1 MVSNEEIKR
10 RLELRRRGVNPDK
23 ELNKEDE
30 VICSKCSTVNL
41 EDARFCIGCGSEL
54 NKLPEY
60 TLKINEAKSN
70 MILCPSCGTE
80 NRIDSKFC
88 IDCGSNLLENKVE
101 TNEIKVDSLPCPE
114 CSFENNPNSKFCIG
128 CGTNLKEASNRENT
142 EEKEV
147 QITIKDGN
155 TSGKRVENEQET
167 ISRVESESSFDAEM
181 EDVPASEVNI
191 LDEIKKAKELLD
203 MGAISQEEYQKIKVK
218 YLDLL

>member
-10 RLELRRRGVNPDK
+10 RLELRRRGVNIDK

-30 VICSKCSTVNL
+30 IICSKCSTVNL

-101 TNEIKVDSLPCPE
+101 TNEIKVDSLACPE

-128 CGTNLKEASNRENT
+128 CGTNLKEASNTENT

-147 QITIKDGN
+147 HITIKDRN
-155 TSGKRVENEQET
+155 ASGKRVEDEQET
-167 ISRVESESSFDAEM
+167 ISCAESESSFDAEM

>member
-1 MVSNEEIKR
+1 MVSNEEIKK
-10 RLELRRRGVNPDK
+10 RLELRRSGINPDK

-30 VICSKCSTVNL
+30 ISCSKCGTLNL
-41 EDARFCIGCGSEL
+41 EDANFCISCGSEL

-70 MILCPSCGTE
+70 MIICPSCKTE
-80 NRIDSKFC
+80 NKIDSKFC
-88 IDCGSNLLENKVE
+88 IDCGSNLLENRAE
-101 TNEIKVDSLPCPE
+101 TNEIKVDSLLCPE

-128 CGTNLKEASNRENT
+128 CGTNLKEASNKENT

-147 QITIKDGN
+147 HITIKGGN
-155 TSGKRVENEQET
+155 LNKGLEDEQET
-167 ISRVESESSFDAEM
+167 ISLAESENSFDVEM

>member
-1 MVSNEEIKR
+1 MVSNEEIKK
-10 RLELRRRGVNPDK
+10 RLELRRSGINPGK

-30 VICSKCSTVNL
+30 ISCSKCGTLNL
-41 EDARFCIGCGSEL
+41 EDANFCIGCGNEL

-60 TLKINEAKSN
+60 TLKINEVKSN
-70 MILCPSCGTE
+70 MIICPSCKTE
-80 NRIDSKFC
+80 NKIDSKFC
-88 IDCGSNLLENKVE
+88 IDCGSNLLENRAE
-101 TNEIKVDSLPCPE
+101 TNEIKVDSLVCPE

-128 CGTNLKEASNRENT
+128 CGTNLKEASNKENT

-147 QITIKDGN
+147 HITIKD
-155 TSGKRVENEQET
+155 ENLNKGLEDEQEN
-167 ISRVESESSFDAEM
+167 ISLAESENSFDVEM

>member
-10 RLELRRRGVNPDK
+10 RLELRRKGVNPNK

-30 VICSKCSTVNL
+30 ISCSKCGTVNL
-41 EDARFCIGCGSEL
+41 EDANFCIGCGNEL

-70 MILCPSCGTE
+70 MIICPSCGTE
-80 NRIDSKFC
+80 NKIDSKFC
-88 IDCGSNLLENKVE
+88 IDCGSNLLENSAE
-101 TNEIKVDSLPCPE
+101 TNEVKVNSLACPE

-128 CGTNLKEASNRENT
+128 CGTNLKEASNKENT

-147 QITIKDGN
+147 QITIKDGDVAD
-155 TSGKRVENEQET
+155 KRLEYEQET
-167 ISRVESESSFDAEM
+167 ISCSECENSPDDEI
-181 EDVPASEVNI
+181 EDVQASEVNI
-191 LDEIKKAKELLD
+191 LDEIKKAKDLLD
-203 MGAISQEEYQKIKVK
+203 MGAISPEEYQKIKVK